1 MLREVRQTSVLAGY
15 PASKSYSSGKVLGV
29 VVEDSRLPMLQK
41 QDLMAMVR
49 VRGVLT
55 VQFARVHGQGHLNG
69 CLVRLLSI
77 EVV

>member
-1 MLREVRQTSVLAGY
+1 V
-15 PASKSYSSGKVLGV
+15 KVV
-29 VVEDSRLPMLQK
+29 EEVVEDSRLPMLLK
-41 QDLMAMVR
+41 QDSMAMVR
-49 VRGVLT
+49 VRVMMT